1 MVSASEER
9 KKYLRKKLI
18 HAAESFGKAGT
29 RSDHYKVPKEQQ
41 LSIDLG
47 NKKPF
52 SIIGKILNWI
62 ENKLKFLFPRYNL
75 FAEVGTKERRV
86 IGTNSKVKYF
96 SQKEQSQYTLHIKN
110 QKLYSSEDKL
120 YDTRG
125 KISKTRKDCVAYV
138 ITLDGRL
145 VVHEH
150 VDVGKS
156 EYAYRH
162 STLVGGK
169 PVLCSGLIK
178 VIDGKIAY
186 IDNNS
191 GHYKPKE
198 ANLYNAIKKLEGL
211 FSQDAKVTYLGSLE
225 LLRKQI
231 PFICRIPHKQGPIKK
246 FLKRMEKKGK
256 DGLTKYQRYFAQVKK
271 YNDQYIQLYQ
281 CTPQLKRQLFLKN
294 YRPIPV
300 YEIHED
306 EFFDT
311 LDCEED
317 LKKPN
322 ENDNKITIMVIEHS
336 IRRIIGADYGHKPII
351 DFVCDQENIIASI
364 TFRSENNR
372 ERLTEILDLKG
383 ISYIIQNKKKGK
395 YTVSVVRDNMNKF
408 IKNTLQINIDS
419 IESLGNQQRVRN

>member
-1 MVSASEER
+1 MSASEER
-9 KKYLRKKLI
+9 KKYLWEKFI
-18 HAAESFGKAGT
+18 YAAKSFGKAGT
-29 RSDHYKVPKEQQ
+29 RSDYPGVPKEQQ

-47 NKKPF
+47 NKKSF

-75 FAEVGTKERRV
+75 FTEVGTEERKV
-86 IGTNSKVKYF
+86 IATNTKVKYF
-96 SQKEQSQYTLHIKN
+96 SQEEQFEHALYIDEENKDL
-110 QKLYSSEDKL
+110 KLYSLKGKL

-138 ITLDGRL
+138 ITLDGKL

-150 VDVGKS
+150 IDVGKS

-162 STLVGGK
+162 STLAGGK
-169 PVLCSGLIK
+169 PVICSGLMK

-231 PFICRIPHKQGPIKK
+231 PFICRIPHTQESVEK

-256 DGLTKYQRYFAQVKK
+256 DGLTKYQRHFTQVKEH
-271 YNDQYIQLYQ
+271 NSQYRQL
-281 CTPQLKRQLFLKN
+281 LFLKS
-294 YRPIPV
+294 YKPIP
-300 YEIHED
+300 I
-306 EFFDT
+306 
-311 LDCEED
+311 LDG
-317 LKKPN
+317 
-322 ENDNKITIMVIEHS
+322 DNSEVIKMKVEHS
-336 IRRIIGADYGHKPII
+336 VRKIIGADYGHKPVIHKNKEDHVWVDI
-351 DFVCDQENIIASI
+351 DFNYEDDCK
-364 TFRSENNR
+364 
-372 ERLTEILDLKG
+372 RLTKILDLKG
-383 ISYIIQNKKKGK
+383 LSYIIQNNKKEGE
-395 YTVSVVRDNMNKF
+395 YTVSMVKDNIEEL

-419 IESLGNQQRVRN
+419 VELLDQQRNKRAIES